1 MFWNEKKKIEEKN
14 KFQIFEIYL
23 SFNFDEIVIKNS
35 KLKKNEKK
43 KLSLNVIGF
52 DTIHFSFKKKV
63 SNTIESVTQLEKTSM
78 IQ

>member
-43 KLSLNVIGF
+43 NCR
-52 DTIHFSFKKKV
+52 
-63 SNTIESVTQLEKTSM
+63 
-78 IQ
+78 